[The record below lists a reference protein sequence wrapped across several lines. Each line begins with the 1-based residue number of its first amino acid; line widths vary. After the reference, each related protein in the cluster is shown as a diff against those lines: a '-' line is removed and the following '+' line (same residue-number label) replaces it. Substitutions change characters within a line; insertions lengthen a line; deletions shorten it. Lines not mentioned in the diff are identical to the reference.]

1 MGNNYLD
8 LLNSLERKEEQTRN
22 SNVMLVDCMNMFIR
36 GFAMIPA
43 INPQGQPVGGL
54 VGFLRSLNYTI
65 RQHQPTRVIL
75 VFDGMGSK
83 TNRQNIDADYKGTR
97 GMKRITNWDFYDN
110 QEQEHASFSSQ
121 MDRLIDYLHQL
132 PVDMISVDKQEADDI
147 IAFLAKK
154 IEAEGNKALIVSS
167 DRDYLQLLSD
177 KITVYAP
184 IKKKLYDYD
193 LFVEEYKVLPE
204 NYIYYKSLLGDK
216 SDNIPGVQGLGS
228 KTLLKEFPEF
238 TQRILTE
245 GLDFV
250 FDICEKK
257 LDGKKIFAKVLE
269 RAERVQINYQLMDL
283 HNIDLLPA
291 DEEYVMSVYEKDSAS
306 LNVYSFVKM
315 VEDDQLDGHFSKNTE
330 SWLEHLRFL
339 TQQKA

>member
-8 LLNSLERKEEQTRN
+8 LLNSLEKKEEQTRN

-75 VFDGMGSK
+75 VFDGMGAK
-83 TNRQNIDADYKGTR
+83 ANRQNIDADYKGTR

-147 IAFLAKK
+147 IAFLVKK
-154 IEAEGNKALIVSS
+154 IEEEGNKSLIVSS

-177 KITVYAP
+177 KVTVYAP

-193 LFVEEYKVLPE
+193 TFVEEYKVLPE

-238 TQRILTE
+238 TERVLTE

-250 FDICEKK
+250 FDICEEK

-291 DEEYVMSVYEKDSAS
+291 DEEYVMSVYNNDSS
-306 LNVYSFVKM
+306 TLNVYSFVKM

-330 SWLEHLRFL
+330 SWLEHLRYL

>member
-154 IEAEGNKALIVSS
+154 IEAEGNKSLIVSS

>member
-97 GMKRITNWDFYDN
+97 GIKRITNWDFYDN

-154 IEAEGNKALIVSS
+154 IEAEGNKSLIVSS

-184 IKKKLYDYD
+184 IKKKLYDYN
-193 LFVEEYKVLPE
+193 LFVEEYRVLPE

>member
-8 LLNSLERKEEQTRN
+8 LLNSIQKKEEQTRN
-22 SNVMLVDCMNMFIR
+22 SNVMMVDCMNMFIR

-75 VFDGMGSK
+75 VFDGIGAK
-83 TNRQNIDADYKGTR
+83 ANRQNIDSDYKGTR
-97 GMKRITNWDFYDN
+97 GVKRITNWEFYDN
-110 QEQEHASFSSQ
+110 HDQERASFSSQ

-154 IEAEGNKALIVSS
+154 IEAQGNKSVIVSS
-167 DRDYLQLLSD
+167 DRDYLQLLSPQT
-177 KITVYAP
+177 TVYAP
-184 IKKKLYDYD
+184 IKKRLYDYD
-193 LFVEEYKVLPE
+193 TFVNEYKVLPE
-204 NYIYYKSLLGDK
+204 NFIYYKSLLGDK
-216 SDNIPGVQGLGS
+216 SDNIPGVMGLGS
-228 KTLLKEFPEF
+228 KTLLKEFP
-238 TQRILTE
+238 QLTE
-245 GLDFV
+245 TVLDDGLNFI
-250 FDICEKK
+250 FDECEKK

-269 RAERVQINYQLMDL
+269 RAERVQMNYQLMDL
-283 HNIDLLPA
+283 HNIELLPA
-291 DEEYVMSVYEKDSAS
+291 DEDYVMSVFNNKAS
-306 LNVYSFVKM
+306 NLNVYSFVKM

-330 SWLEHLRFL
+330 SWLEHLRYL
-339 TQQKA
+339 TQQKV